1 MSRGQ
6 GLQEAFRGLTPRG
19 RTLLFTGGAL
29 GAFSFIAGLP
39 DMETVGVLLV
49 LLPVA
54 AAITVSR
61 TRYRVACRRAVAPPR
76 VPAGETARVTLT
88 LENVSRLP
96 TAMLLAEEA
105 LPPALGPSP
114 RFTLSR
120 VEASGVRTA
129 VYDLT
134 SAVRGRFTVGPV
146 ELRLADPFGL
156 CVVRRAFTSTNP
168 LVVTP
173 AIVDLPPVLSA
184 GTWTTGGESSTRTL
198 ASVGDEDVATRPYRH
213 GDDLRRVHWRSTA
226 RTGELMVRREEQP
239 FQSSVTVLVDS
250 RASAHRGEGVRS
262 SFEFAVTAAASISV
276 HLLARGDRLR
286 AISDTGASLTT
297 GPRELC
303 REVLLESLAVI
314 TPSRSAG
321 LRSALTGLGPRG
333 EGLLVAVC
341 GNLDDDDVAALARA
355 RGSGPGVAI
364 LLDTATWSDRRA
376 GAGAD
381 REATQQV
388 DRAAELLR
396 IAGWRVAVA
405 TRGARLDALWR
416 GLATRVAVDDGERVG
431 AS

>member
-19 RTLLFTGGAL
+19 RGLLFAGGAL
-29 GAFSFIAGLP
+29 AAFSFIAGLP
-39 DMETVGVLLV
+39 DLETVGVLLV
-49 LLPVA
+49 LLPLA
-54 AAITVSR
+54 AAFTVSR
-61 TRYRVACRRAVAPPR
+61 TRYRIACRRSVSPPR
-76 VPAGETARVTLT
+76 VPAGDDARVTLT

-96 TAMLLAEEA
+96 TAMLLAEET

-114 RFTLSR
+114 RFTLAR

-129 VYDLT
+129 VYDVT
-134 SAVRGRFTVGPV
+134 SPVRGRFSVGPV

-156 CVVRRAFTSTNP
+156 CIVRRAFTSTDA
-168 LVVTP
+168 LIVTP
-173 AIVDLPPVLSA
+173 TVYDLPPVLTS

-226 RTGELMVRREEQP
+226 RTGEIMVRREEQP
-239 FQSSVTVLVDS
+239 FQSSVTVLLDS
-250 RASAHRGEGVRS
+250 RASAHRGEGLHS
-262 SFEFAVTAAASISV
+262 SFEFAVSAAASVSV
-276 HLLARGDRLR
+276 HLLARGDKLR
-286 AISDTGASLTT
+286 ALTDTGASLTV
-297 GPRELC
+297 GPPELC

-321 LRSALTGLGPRG
+321 LRSALAGLGPRG

-341 GNLDDDDVAALARA
+341 GTLDDDDVAALARA

-364 LLDTATWSDRRA
+364 LLDTASWSDRRA

-381 REATQQV
+381 REAAQQV
-388 DRAAELLR
+388 TRAAELLR

-405 TRGARLDALWR
+405 SRGARL
-416 GLATRVAVDDGERVG
+416 
-431 AS
+431 